1 MGARFPDHFSGV
13 AAGYARFRP
22 RYPAALFDWLAGL
35 APSTAL
41 AWDCATG
48 SGQAALPLAERFAA
62 VVATD
67 ASERQIASAASHPR
81 VRYEVAPAER
91 SGLPPASADLITVAQ
106 ALHWFDIPAFLQE
119 TKRVLRPGGVLA
131 VWSYATLRLGAGELQ
146 AILDHF
152 YRETVGPYW
161 PPERRLV
168 EDGYRSVPFPFEAVE
183 APPFAIHARLSLE
196 HLAGYLRTWS
206 ATQRLVRAGGDDPV
220 PELIDR
226 LRPYWGGGEGGREVS
241 WPLALRVGR
250 HRPPGSAPGPSTSRA
265 TR

>member
-1 MGARFPDHFSGV
+1 MGTRFRDHFSGV

-22 RYPAALFDWLAGL
+22 RYPEPLFDWLAEL
-35 APSTAL
+35 APSRAL

-67 ASERQIASAASHPR
+67 ASERQIASATAHPH

-91 SGLPPASADLITVAQ
+91 SGLPPASADLVTVAQ
-106 ALHWFDIPAFLQE
+106 ALHWFDIPAFMQE
-119 TKRVLRPGGVLA
+119 AKRVLRPGGVLA
-131 VWSYATLRLGAGELQ
+131 VWSYANLRLGAAEPE
-146 AILDHF
+146 AILDRFH
-152 YRETVGPYW
+152 RETVGPYW

-168 EDGYRSVPFPFEAVE
+168 EEGYRSIPFPFEAVE
-183 APPFAIHARLSLE
+183 PPPFAIHARLTLE
-196 HLAGYLRTWS
+196 QLAGYLRTWS
-206 ATQRLVRAGGDDPV
+206 ATQRLLRAGGADPV

-226 LRPYWGGGEGGREVS
+226 LRPYWGGAGAAREVS

-250 HRPPGSAPGPSTSRA
+250 HRAPG
-265 TR
+265 